1 MANTEGIPDEDL
13 KKLLSIDKNDFENRR
28 GVPRGIIERQRMM
41 DDFDIDPEF
50 KPAATVIR
58 SSRRP
63 VVKSSREVAKQKRS
77 GISGKVSEEL
87 DRKEKSVTFQ
97 DDSEDED
104 ELPPLSGDDEDE
116 LPPLSEE
123 GEETTTK
130 DVMSSSSE
138 VPNIQEK
145 DISNSSA
152 KAAIISEY
160 VMERKNPKEP
170 TKKISKF
177 KLRQMQKNESTKSG
191 FPSFDI
197 PVGKLTRG
205 GGKAKPKFNT
215 PTSSLPEQTVK
226 KEKVI
231 ASVKNDQSDA
241 DKMIANMSKEEIN
254 ESISEI
260 ESILSPDMINFLKS
274 RKKTTKISPNPKGVE
289 KKSIIDQKSEAQEK
303 KDVQISK
310 PSIDNR
316 ATTSELLSNIRTE
329 EDLEKAFVET
339 FNSTLVTEDNEENE
353 RTLEKATEL
362 LRSTSTRQRLMG
374 AKIACELLE
383 ERLTNQQSNE
393 SVEKSSDYPD
403 LLPVALRCIL
413 DAPSPFKQQQII
425 SSSLKALSILVR
437 LFVHT
442 EHRLNVGCK
451 IDRNTENDIY
461 QQYFMNDDVAITA
474 SSKLYQSDSKA
485 PASVIPAAD
494 GCYTTDASAESAKAD
509 AAAFYSDPAWTLLS
523 RMRIIPCLSNILLSY
538 QKVRVKSSVDFS
550 IESSTIESICSILC
564 TLSLRSPGA
573 AVAIAQNKHLF
584 PVLINMTLDPNNDE
598 SQSFVVN
605 TSLAFPTIYLSS
617 VIARQSREASKAI
630 EEKVL
635 ESILYITA
643 SKALNDEEHVLQQ
656 WCLILWRTMLRYG
669 LGLNILSSIL
679 SMSVERLTESS
690 YSTHN
695 IAAEYFSAYSVIC
708 DCAKFASL
716 HKGFKNA
723 DNKNLLTDDG
733 RETLAMSGMWLSSH
747 VENVANL
754 LSRHSIDLDT
764 DEGLKLAASKLRFLT
779 SYFEAATP
787 SDIMGNIS
795 APKNVIH
802 VPVLSFEKI
811 IPVIEIILQPG
822 DFWNCLQVVISPWEE
837 SVNSKKYAAAH
848 SFINAFFRLIVI
860 AQSKMQKSL
869 ESREE
874 GKMSENNQAQLLDIM
889 ERLFIGTTQALTAP
903 GKQLSK
909 YKDVSLATK
918 RYSNI
923 CRSTISCF
931 LLDAIPLVQSKVPM
945 SSIQSYVFSL
955 IGSFE
960 RGEEALAVQIL
971 SYNVLFSE
979 VAKEREL
986 FGVLA
991 LRDIML
997 KEFCIGSVSQAQ
1009 LDHSFKLSGSAGL
1022 LPSGIG
1028 PFGLE
1033 SLRSET
1039 DKRAPPNESSGTDS
1053 TDLEPSILPV
1063 GQDWI
1068 WKLLSSSS
1076 SAKDS
1081 ESDSA
1086 QQATEDIIN
1095 AALRIIIHIEN
1106 TKMPYADFIGK
1117 GSKMYFLLNSCF
1129 APENVLRSQ
1138 NFVNLFLETFSK
1150 YDTISAGDTKSFL
1163 TSCYIHSSHH
1173 RKSMMDGADYDKVLE
1188 VFFNDIVGPNDM
1200 DMLSRKSVQAID
1212 DFVNDLSTG
1221 FIDFGA
1227 QYTSFIYGIRFL
1239 LMPTFP
1245 IRVKKLLLE
1254 KIKDL
1259 LHLLTTQEELDDPA
1273 KLQLSLSKFLLGGNR
1288 LFDDSERDN
1297 PAWLDLLA
1305 STLSKMDTIIQRRE
1319 GFFYVYAISSL
1330 ARNLASSSVKCEC
1343 GLKAMKKRLRNMPKP
1358 IYADIS
1364 ACAKLC
1370 MEQKCSNANE
1380 LAAIAIKTC
1389 NSDPENLNDFD
1400 TVVEKLVNTY
1410 NSISND
1416 L

>member
-13 KKLLSIDKNDFENRR
+13 KKLLSIDNNDFENRR
-28 GVPRGIIERQRMM
+28 GVPRGLIERQRMM
-41 DDFDIDPEF
+41 DDFDLDPEF

-77 GISGKVSEEL
+77 GISEKVSEEL
-87 DRKEKSVTFQ
+87 DRKGKSVTFQ

-116 LPPLSEE
+116 LPSLSIE
-123 GEETTTK
+123 GEEKTTK
-130 DVMSSSSE
+130 ATTKPSSQ

-152 KAAIISEY
+152 KASIISEY

-197 PVGKLTRG
+197 PVGKLTRS
-205 GGKAKPKFNT
+205 GGKARANFNT
-215 PTSSLPEQTVK
+215 PTSSSPQQTVK

-241 DKMIANMSKEEIN
+241 DKMIANMSKEEIS

-260 ESILSPDMINFLKS
+260 ESILSPDMINFLKN
-274 RKKTTKISPNPKGVE
+274 RKKTTKVSQSPKGAE
-289 KKSIIDQKSEAQEK
+289 KKSIINQKSEAQEK
-303 KDVQISK
+303 KDVQTLK
-310 PSIDNR
+310 PSTDNR
-316 ATTSELLSNIRTE
+316 TNTSKLLSNIRTE
-329 EDLEKAFVET
+329 EELEKAFVET
-339 FNSTLVTEDNEENE
+339 FNSTLVTEDKDENE
-353 RTLEKATEL
+353 TSLEKATEL

-383 ERLTNQQSNE
+383 ERLKNQKSNE
-393 SVEKSSDYPD
+393 PVEKSCDYPD

-425 SSSLKALSILVR
+425 LFSLKALSILVR
-437 LFVHT
+437 LFVHP
-442 EHRLNVGCK
+442 EHRLNVECK
-451 IDRNTENDIY
+451 IDRNTENDVY
-461 QQYFMNDDVAITA
+461 QQYFMNDDAPITA

-485 PASVIPAAD
+485 PASAIPAAD

-538 QKVRVKSSVDFS
+538 QKVKSSVDFS
-550 IESSTIESICSILC
+550 IESSTIESICTILC

-573 AVAIAQNKHLF
+573 AVAMAQNKHLF

-679 SMSVERLTESS
+679 PMSVERLTESS
-690 YSTHN
+690 DSTHN

-716 HKGFKNA
+716 HRGFKNT

-747 VENVANL
+747 VESVANL

-811 IPVIEIILQPG
+811 IPVIEKILQPG
-822 DFWNCLQVVISPWEE
+822 DFWNCLQVVISPREE
-837 SVNSKKYAAAH
+837 SVTSKKYASAH
-848 SFINAFFRLIVI
+848 SFINAFFKLIVI

-869 ESREE
+869 KSREE

-889 ERLFIGTTQALTAP
+889 ERLFVGTTQALTAP
-903 GKQLSK
+903 GKQISN
-909 YKDVSLATK
+909 YKNVSLATK

-923 CRSTISCF
+923 CRSTISYF

-945 SSIQSYVFSL
+945 SGIQSYIFSL

-986 FGVLA
+986 FGVLS

-997 KEFCIGSVSQAQ
+997 KEFCIGPVSQTQ

-1022 LPSGIG
+1022 LTSGIG

-1129 APENVLRSQ
+1129 APESVLRSQ
-1138 NFVNLFLETFSK
+1138 NFENLFLEAFSK
-1150 YDTISAGDTKSFL
+1150 YDTISTGDTKAFL
-1163 TSCYIHSSHH
+1163 TSCYFHSSHH
-1173 RKSMMDGADYDKVLE
+1173 RKSIMDGADYDKVLE
-1188 VFFNDIVGPNDM
+1188 VFFNHTVGPNDM

-1245 IRVKKLLLE
+1245 IRIKKHLLE

-1259 LHLLTTQEELDDPA
+1259 LHLLTTQEELDNPA
-1273 KLQLSLSKFLLGGNR
+1273 KLQISLSKFLLGGNR

-1305 STLSKMDTIIQRRE
+1305 STLSKMDTTIQRRE

-1358 IYADIS
+1358 IYSDIS
-1364 ACAKLC
+1364 TCAELC
-1370 MEQKCSNANE
+1370 MQQKCSNAIE
-1380 LAAIAIKTC
+1380 LAAVAITAC
-1389 NSDPENLNDFD
+1389 NSDPENINDFD
-1400 TVVEKLVNTY
+1400 ALMEKLVNTY